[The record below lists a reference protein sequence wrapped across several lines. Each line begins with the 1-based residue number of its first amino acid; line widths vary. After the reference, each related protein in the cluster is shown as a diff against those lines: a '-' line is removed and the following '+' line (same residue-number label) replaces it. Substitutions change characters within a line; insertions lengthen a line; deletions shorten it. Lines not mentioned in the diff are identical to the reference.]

1 MIEQGFLKKHFVG
14 RDGFVWWIGQIVSE
28 DEWVINYSGGRT
40 ETTSDHL
47 GFDWRYKVRIM
58 GYHGDEIT
66 DPELPW
72 ASLMFPVT
80 AGSGSRGCSQTP
92 NLSQGDF
99 VYGFFLDGDDAQ
111 TPVIMGVIGNNQ
123 YVSILK
129 SPPQSPFI
137 PFSGFTNRD
146 SVPRYSL
153 PTSQEDG
160 LAKQTSNPEASSPSS
175 NRTTVQSSVGLQS
188 RKDGASLE
196 AYTEGKQKID
206 LPVPSSCDPSPISKV
221 PTIIKQLISGIERIK
236 ATTSKWRDKV
246 STKIQNVENKIN
258 KLIDKA
264 TKFISGAV
272 KTLVTNIQG
281 YIIDKINNGLK
292 DLYYIAFPNQRPA
305 IKAATEK
312 ANDLIACLFR
322 KIISN
327 LLKMVGKFLK
337 GAVDKLLT
345 APICAVENFVGGLLG
360 KLTGFITSSVDSIL
374 GPIKALTGAA
384 FDLADGVIG
393 FVTGLLNLLSCDETP
408 KCAELKEWSAWD
420 GPSNVP
426 SIDINSLVNKAKSFA
441 STAKNAASA
450 IDPDNFNFDLDF
462 SDVFQDTCNVG
473 ALFCG
478 PPTVE
483 FFGGGGNGT
492 TGNAIISATGSI
504 LGVDIITPG
513 SGYGSAPTV
522 RFVDACGKGRG
533 AYGKTVLNSNGEV
546 DYVIMEQS
554 GTGYLPISDGSR
566 GGDGRVFANPGDTI
580 VKRADGTY
588 DPAYSPGQTIQL
600 SPGDEV
606 QIGTELPYISPGAQT
621 IVAPTITNL
630 GGDDAAGLGAGIV
643 TGVGAGAG
651 AGAGAGVG
659 GIGAGGAGTGGAGTG
674 AGTGFGAV
682 AGGGDGANTGL
693 AEVAAAGGT
702 GTGTGA
708 GFGAGG
714 AAGSGSADAGT
725 NLSGSSGTGLTGSG
739 LNVFG
744 DGNVI
749 DDNGNIIYGNPINTL
764 GEYPVYLEIRDV
776 YISDPGFDYQPGDSI
791 KISPSNGALINP
803 KFDELGSIIGVDIKN
818 GGLGFKDIPEIFIE
832 SQTGFNAKL
841 IPIFRVNRIGPPTA
855 ENIARNNQKDAVVS
869 VLNCVG
875 KFNV

>member
-1 MIEQGFLKKHFVG
+1 
-14 RDGFVWWIGQIVSE
+14 
-28 DEWVINYSGGRT
+28 
-40 ETTSDHL
+40 
-47 GFDWRYKVRIM
+47 M

-272 KTLVTNIQG
+272 KTFVTNIQG

-292 DLYYIAFPNQRPA
+292 DLYYIAFPNQRPG

-322 KIISN
+322 KIIGN

-374 GPIKALTGAA
+374 GPIKALT
-384 FDLADGVIG
+384 
-393 FVTGLLNLLSCDETP
+393 LS
-408 KCAELKEWSAWD
+408 
-420 GPSNVP
+420 
-426 SIDINSLVNKAKSFA
+426 
-441 STAKNAASA
+441 
-450 IDPDNFNFDLDF
+450 
-462 SDVFQDTCNVG
+462 
-473 ALFCG
+473 
-478 PPTVE
+478 
-483 FFGGGGNGT
+483 
-492 TGNAIISATGSI
+492 
-504 LGVDIITPG
+504 
-513 SGYGSAPTV
+513 
-522 RFVDACGKGRG
+522 
-533 AYGKTVLNSNGEV
+533 
-546 DYVIMEQS
+546 
-554 GTGYLPISDGSR
+554 
-566 GGDGRVFANPGDTI
+566 
-580 VKRADGTY
+580 
-588 DPAYSPGQTIQL
+588 
-600 SPGDEV
+600 
-606 QIGTELPYISPGAQT
+606 
-621 IVAPTITNL
+621 
-630 GGDDAAGLGAGIV
+630 
-643 TGVGAGAG
+643 
-651 AGAGAGVG
+651 
-659 GIGAGGAGTGGAGTG
+659 
-674 AGTGFGAV
+674 
-682 AGGGDGANTGL
+682 
-693 AEVAAAGGT
+693 
-702 GTGTGA
+702 
-708 GFGAGG
+708 
-714 AAGSGSADAGT
+714 
-725 NLSGSSGTGLTGSG
+725 
-739 LNVFG
+739 
-744 DGNVI
+744 
-749 DDNGNIIYGNPINTL
+749 
-764 GEYPVYLEIRDV
+764 
-776 YISDPGFDYQPGDSI
+776 
-791 KISPSNGALINP
+791 LIH
-803 KFDELGSIIGVDIKN
+803 I
-818 GGLGFKDIPEIFIE
+818 
-832 SQTGFNAKL
+832 
-841 IPIFRVNRIGPPTA
+841 
-855 ENIARNNQKDAVVS
+855 
-869 VLNCVG
+869 
-875 KFNV
+875 